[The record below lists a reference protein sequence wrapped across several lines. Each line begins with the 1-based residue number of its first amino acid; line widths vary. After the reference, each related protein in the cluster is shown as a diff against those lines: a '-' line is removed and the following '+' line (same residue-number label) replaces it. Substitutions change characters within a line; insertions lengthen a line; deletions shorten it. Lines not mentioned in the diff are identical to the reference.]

1 MCNER
6 ICVVYASK
14 TVEKKRIWDRM
25 VNGDNAGRDAGEKDY
40 YYFCMRLR
48 LGRGDCRFA
57 LMLVASLG
65 WWLSLAN
72 EPRFQF
78 ADNSSNH
85 DFIFFLLPPFLT
97 S

>member
-1 MCNER
+1 MKE
-6 ICVVYASK
+6 
-14 TVEKKRIWDRM
+14 
-25 VNGDNAGRDAGEKDY
+25 Y

-57 LMLVASLG
+57 QGRVMPLASLG

-72 EPRFQF
+72 EPGFQF

-85 DFIFFLLPPFLT
+85 DFIFILLPLFLT